1 MNSFNLYNLENE
13 RYSHQKKNDSSVTV
27 DEIKIWEDFKL
38 GSETALVYIYRTYAD
53 ILFKYGQQFCKD
65 KELLK
70 DSLQELFLDL
80 IKNRE
85 NLSNTSSIKFY
96 LFKSFR
102 RKIAKKANRN
112 LNLHLDID
120 EHIDSIVVKMDPE
133 TIFIED
139 QMNQQKQDLLK
150 KAIEELNPIQKEAIC
165 LYFFEGFSYAK
176 IAEIFDYS
184 NVKSVRNMIYRAIED
199 MTIFIKK
206 SGIVLEL
213 ILLGTLSIFK

>member
-1 MNSFNLYNLENE
+1 MNNFNLDNFENE
-13 RYSHQKKNDSSVTV
+13 KSFHQKKNDSSVIV
-27 DEIKIWEDFKL
+27 DEIKIWKDFKS
-38 GSETALVYIYRTYAD
+38 GNEASLVYIYRTYAD

-85 NLSNTSSIKFY
+85 NLGDTSSIKFY

-102 RKIAKKANRN
+102 RKIAKKSNRD

-120 EHIDSIVVKMDPE
+120 EHIDSIVVKIDPE

-139 QMNQQKQDLLK
+139 QINEQKKNLLK
-150 KAIEELNPIQKEAIC
+150 KAIDELNPIQKEAIC
-165 LYFFEGFSYAK
+165 LYFFEGFSYEK
-176 IAEIFDYS
+176 IAEIFEYS

-206 SGIVLEL
+206 SGL
-213 ILLGTLSIFK
+213 

>member
-1 MNSFNLYNLENE
+1 MNNFNLDNFENE
-13 RYSHQKKNDSSVTV
+13 KSFHQKKNDSSVIV
-27 DEIKIWEDFKL
+27 DEIKIWKDFKS
-38 GSETALVYIYRTYAD
+38 GNEASLVYIYRTYAD

-70 DSLQELFLDL
+70 DSLQELFLYL

-85 NLSNTSSIKFY
+85 NLGDTSSIKFY

-102 RKIAKKANRN
+102 RKIAKKSNRD

-120 EHIDSIVVKMDPE
+120 EHIDSIVVKIDPE

-139 QMNQQKQDLLK
+139 QINEQKKNLLK
-150 KAIEELNPIQKEAIC
+150 KAIDELNPIQKEAIC
-165 LYFFEGFSYAK
+165 LYFFEGFSYEK
-176 IAEIFDYS
+176 IAEIFEYS

-206 SGIVLEL
+206 SGL
-213 ILLGTLSIFK
+213 